1 MDAICLLVVSVA
13 LSLIYHRHSRFS
25 IPLYSVRMKP
35 VLALHIF
42 SGLNELLGLYI
53 RPLLAQSGKIP
64 DALDLILCLT
74 QSGTNLALVKTMARG
89 QWKMTRPSYQAGAIM
104 RPILTILAMIY
115 RRADLHTCSLQIIH
129 AFIYTR
135 CLIYI
140 WWKANLLDKHS
151 DIHMVAVFT
160 AAVLAMADTD
170 CPAILSKAYILCVA
184 GISLLNHWAS
194 KRIRKP
200 ASERSVV
207 KQHMLSLLLCLGFV
221 DLPTLESVDPP
232 QTIEDD
238 YCDDLAI
245 QELICESRT
254 AAQKAVNQV
263 SQIPINHRAG
273 SQDNISMES
282 STTHD
287 ISSSDARPSLW
298 AGTGFSI
305 IESTF
310 SYHPTDDFEQIP
322 MDHLL
327 GSMGG
332 RISTCITVI
341 SPDSVA
347 NTDDIPRLLNIRA
360 PAHSTGRASRW
371 RSLLSLREKSSSSAL
386 GISDDTL
393 KRLEVK
399 PQIQVH
405 EIELSDDR
413 TQILEPARPCESR
426 KTKRLL
432 LREMMVRLK
441 RVRKDSMT

>member
-1 MDAICLLVVSVA
+1 
-13 LSLIYHRHSRFS
+13 
-25 IPLYSVRMKP
+25 MKP

-89 QWKMTRPSYQAGAIM
+89 QWKTTRPSYQAGAIM

-115 RRADLHTCSLQIIH
+115 RRTDLHTCSLQIIH

-140 WWKANLLDKHS
+140 WWRADLLDKYS
-151 DIHMVAVFT
+151 DIYMVAVFT
-160 AAVLAMADTD
+160 AAVLAMADTE

-194 KRIRKP
+194 KQLKEP
-200 ASERSVV
+200 ASKRSVA

-221 DLPTLESVDPP
+221 DLPTLKSVDPP
-232 QTIEDD
+232 QQREDD

-245 QELICESRT
+245 QELKCEFQT
-254 AAQKAVNQV
+254 AAQKAVHQV
-263 SQIPINHRAG
+263 PQIPLNHGAEN
-273 SQDNISMES
+273 QNHILMEPS
-282 STTHD
+282 ATHNL
-287 ISSSDARPSLW
+287 SPSDARPSLC

-305 IESTF
+305 IESTL
-310 SYHPTDDFEQIP
+310 SYHPTEDLGKIP
-322 MDHLL
+322 MDHLM
-327 GSMGG
+327 GSMGD
-332 RISTCITVI
+332 RISSCITVI
-341 SPDSVA
+341 SPNTVA
-347 NTDDIPRLLNIRA
+347 NTDDIPRLVNIRA
-360 PAHSTGRASRW
+360 PVHSTGRAKRW
-371 RSLLSLREKSSSSAL
+371 RSLLSLREKTSSSAL

-393 KRLEVK
+393 KRLEVG
-399 PQIQVH
+399 PRVQVD
-405 EIELSDDR
+405 EIELSDDG

-441 RVRKDSMT
+441 RVR